1 MSAAGQDDVWTID
14 RILRWTQNYFS
25 EKSIDTPRLDAEILL
40 SHILKVS
47 RVHLYTHFDQP
58 LRQEERAAMREFV
71 QRRAA
76 REPVAYILGEKEFY
90 GHTLKVSP
98 HVLVPRPETEHLVDA
113 VRAWLLEQPIKEPRI
128 LDIGTGSGCI
138 AISLAKNIPNA
149 EIWALDVSQSAIEIA
164 RINAKQN
171 KVNINFLNLDI
182 LKIKELPHYFDLI
195 VSNPPYVKQQE
206 KEVMHGNVLQ
216 HEPDQA
222 LYVSDTIPLVF
233 YDKITDLAKNHLTKN
248 GKLYFEINQYLGKE
262 TLELIQSKGFKN
274 VLLKKDFL
282 SNDRMIRAEK
292 E

>member
-1 MSAAGQDDVWTID
+1 MTLFELRSIFLKGLKNTYSTQESNSIFKLLVYSKLNIDAATIVLDQD
-14 RILRWTQNYFS
+14 N
-25 EKSIDTPRLDAEILL
+25 E
-40 SHILKVS
+40 
-47 RVHLYTHFDQP
+47 
-58 LRQEERAAMREFV
+58 
-71 QRRAA
+71 
-76 REPVAYILGEKEFY
+76 LGEKNTVFFQKALQRLIKKEPVQYIIGETSFFDL
-90 GHTLKVSP
+90 TFKVTP
-98 HVLVPRPETEHLVDA
+98 DVLIPRPETEELVQWIISDQQ
-113 VRAWLLEQPIKEPRI
+113 VIQSVNKVKI